1 MLLNDFCFENSI
13 LEFVSFVSFLHTD
26 KKPTFFVYGQESFA
40 TIQVCR
46 GKADAKDED
55 DVNGWITL
63 GFALGGVGFD
73 LMCLL
78 EFYKSNK
85 KLGKQQL
92 R

>member
-1 MLLNDFCFENSI
+1 MFPFFEF
-13 LEFVSFVSFLHTD
+13 LKTEFSF
-26 KKPTFFVYGQESFA
+26 FFQESWG
-40 TIQVCR
+40 TIQVCLGR
-46 GKADAKDED
+46 ADAKDED

-85 KLGKQQL
+85 KLGIAQKSSF
-92 R
+92 